1 MKKKALAV
9 TITLALS
16 VAAMSVATVQ
26 PVLAQDT
33 ESQTK
38 TEDFSKIAG
47 FWKNADSKE
56 EETLTITEDGLFV
69 YHIMEAEDSQGYL
82 EYVDE
87 YGDGNGRYDMYN
99 RIGIWLAG
107 IYQDSENSLHMEN
120 E

>member
-9 TITLALS
+9 IITFALCA
-16 VAAMSVATVQ
+16 AAMSVATVQ

-33 ESQTK
+33 ESQTE

-99 RIGIWLAG
+99 KVGIWLTG
-107 IYQDSENSLHMEN
+107 IY
-120 E
+120 